1 MSRIHFGLGVL
12 VGCLMLHP
20 GVRAQQALP
29 ESPLERQ
36 LRQDKSAYYT
46 QIEYQRCRSDI
57 IELLAKAEPLE
68 KRLKEVED
76 ENRKL
81 REELDAVKAQKPAG
95 QAG

>member
-1 MSRIHFGLGVL
+1 MSRYHFALGALAVGLL
-12 VGCLMLHP
+12 VHP
-20 GVRAQQALP
+20 GVQAQQVPSDPQAQA
-29 ESPLERQ
+29 Q

-68 KRLKEVED
+68 KRIRELED
-76 ENRKL
+76 ENRKM
-81 REELDAVKAQKPAG
+81 REELDAVKNQKPAG